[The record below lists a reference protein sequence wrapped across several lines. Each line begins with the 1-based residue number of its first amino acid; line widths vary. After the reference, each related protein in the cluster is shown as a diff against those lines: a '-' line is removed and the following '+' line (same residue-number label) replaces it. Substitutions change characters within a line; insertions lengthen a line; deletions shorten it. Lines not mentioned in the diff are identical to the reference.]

1 MTELGLLGAELGVSE
16 RTLRRAVEQGTLHAT
31 RPSPR
36 TLRLSLAE
44 RGYIRQMWPML
55 GALRNALRTEHNV
68 RKAVLFGSLAR
79 GTGDAT
85 SDVDI
90 LVDLADSDLDRIID
104 LKSKLAEITG
114 RRVDVVRR
122 EDAETEPVLMLEIAD
137 EGRVLIDR
145 DHRWPELVRH
155 AARTRHGARLGQRAR
170 TRAALAGIDRMLS
183 A

>member
-1 MTELGLLGAELGVSE
+1 MTELGLLSEELGVSE
-16 RTLRRAVEQGTLHAT
+16 RTLRRAVKQGTLRAT

-36 TLRLSLAE
+36 TLHVSLAE
-44 RGYIRQMWPML
+44 RGYIRRTWPML
-55 GALRNALRTEHNV
+55 GALRNALRTERNV

-79 GTGDAT
+79 GTGEAT

-90 LVDLADSDLDRIID
+90 LVELADSDLDRVVD

-114 RRVDVVRR
+114 RDVDVIRR
-122 EDAETEPVLMLEIAD
+122 EDAETEPALMLEIAS

-145 DHRWPELVRH
+145 DQRWPDLVRR
-155 AARTRHGARLGQRAR
+155 AAQTRHGARRRQRAR